1 MGPTNCPL
9 VCPDRG
15 LAAVVAG
22 YQTQILHEYD
32 SCCFSPH
39 GRHDQMLAYEK
50 RIRAELQADD
60 RSGGGG
66 KHGWF
71 TCAADNHVKHE
82 VCAQDKRIISSVVS
96 SPPGPGASAWQQIP
110 CDIM

>member
-1 MGPTNCPL
+1 MSWIRNQGLQCALMGPTNVPWCAL
-9 VCPDRG
+9 T
-15 LAAVVAG
+15 AALVAG
-22 YQTQILHEYD
+22 FQTQILHEYD

-71 TCAADNHVKHE
+71 TCAAE
-82 VCAQDKRIISSVVS
+82 
-96 SPPGPGASAWQQIP
+96 
-110 CDIM
+110 